1 MGIITSVVLLF
12 VGRVNLLSCNAG
24 PQGAK
29 RALCQGSIGSLPS
42 DDSCLCVGCA
52 NGVAFIEIRDHRMV
66 VWGYALAL
74 AAGISFVFQQAV
86 NASLRAELGSAWWA
100 GFVSYVGGTI
110 VMLAV
115 ALLLREP
122 TSWSSAIGEGRW
134 LSWSGGIFGAIYIA
148 VSIFLL
154 PRFGAATV
162 IALIVAGQMLGS
174 LAFDHF
180 GIFGLETHRLSSGR
194 LLGVAFLVA
203 GVVLVRL

>member
-1 MGIITSVVLLF
+1 
-12 VGRVNLLSCNAG
+12 
-24 PQGAK
+24 
-29 RALCQGSIGSLPS
+29 
-42 DDSCLCVGCA
+42 
-52 NGVAFIEIRDHRMV
+52 MV

-86 NASLRAELGSAWWA
+86 NANLRAELGSAWWA
-100 GFVSYVGGTI
+100 GFVSYLGGAI

-122 TSWSSAIGEGRW
+122 AAWSSAVAQNRW

-162 IALIVAGQMLGS
+162 IGLIVAGQMLGS
-174 LAFDHF
+174 LAFDQ
-180 GIFGLETHRLSSGR
+180 FGLFGLQTHTLSPVRLIGA
-194 LLGVAFLVA
+194 VFLVA
-203 GVVLVRL
+203 GVVLVRF